1 MISLHRHF
9 LGIAVA
15 AVLACVGLAM
25 AQSGNP
31 SRRVAQQAMAVER
44 VQDSHMLGVSLVRF
58 LNNSEADY
66 KAKEGKY
73 ADWEEL
79 ENSAYFLAGKG
90 RWAETEGVTI
100 SSGPEIIPG
109 WRLSLVRSADG
120 ASYQLMLQNA
130 GDKVCMFSFFSDQSG
145 LIYQGQ
151 VVDCPARVAPARD

>member
-1 MISLHRHF
+1 MFRTRKFVPGISVLS
-9 LGIAVA
+9 L
-15 AVLACVGLAM
+15 LACVGLAT

-31 SRRVAQQAMAVER
+31 SRTPAVRPMAVER
-44 VQDSHMLGVSLVRF
+44 VQDSHMLGISLVRF

-90 RWAETEGVTI
+90 RWAQTEGVTI
-100 SSGPEIIPG
+100 SSGPETIPG

-120 ASYQLMLQNA
+120 ASYQLMLQNI

-151 VVDCPARVAPARD
+151 VVDCSTRVAPARD

>member
-1 MISLHRHF
+1 MIRMRKF
-9 LGIAVA
+9 VLGIS
-15 AVLACVGLAM
+15 VLAFLTCVGLAM
-25 AQSGNP
+25 AQSGSP
-31 SRRVAQQAMAVER
+31 SRRVSQQAMAIER

-79 ENSAYFLAGKG
+79 EKSAYFLAGKG
-90 RWAETEGVTI
+90 RWAESEGVAI

-109 WRLSLVRSADG
+109 WRLSLVRAADG
-120 ASYQLMLQNA
+120 ASYQLMLQNV
-130 GDKVCMFSFFSDQSG
+130 GDKVCMFSFFSDPSG

-151 VVDCPARVAPARD
+151 IVDCPARVVPARD

>member
-1 MISLHRHF
+1 MTRMRGF
-9 LGIAVA
+9 VLGISGLA
-15 AVLACVGLAM
+15 ALACTALAM

-31 SRRVAQQAMAVER
+31 SRRVAQQAMAIER

-79 ENSAYFLAGKG
+79 ANSAYFQARKG
-90 RWAETEGVTI
+90 RWAQTEGVTI
-100 SSGPEIIPG
+100 SSGPETIPG
-109 WRLSLVRSADG
+109 WRPSLVCSADG
-120 ASYQLMLQNA
+120 ASYQLMLQNV

-151 VVDCPARVAPARD
+151 VVDCPARVVPARN